1 MEILPSVLAWL
12 DTQVRVAK
20 SNISDAFT
28 HPKETLERKAV
39 QLTRG
44 FDAMAGMPDNGE
56 FGASPQTEKQFPAV
70 GAGTFIAK
78 GSPLW
83 KSALE
88 KTAEELLKAGKSD
101 REIWADTRTWVSN
114 IDGVWRQELD
124 DSTFILNPRMI
135 DAPSATTTIR
145 DLRLDNTMEHPQL
158 FMASPRLRAT
168 KAILKTDP
176 EAKGAFYPGQNAMT
190 VQGPNLSKI
199 RSTTIHE
206 VQHGLQDEFK
216 MAKGGSPNF
225 IQPEMVPHYQKKFSE
240 YKAMG
245 KSDAEAASDAAYSAY
260 WHLAGEAEARLVQAR
275 LGYSAEKRA
284 ATFPED
290 DYIGVNVKD
299 LILIK

>member
-1 MEILPSVLAWL
+1 MKDL
-12 DTQVRVAK
+12 
-20 SNISDAFT
+20 IS
-28 HPKETLERKAV
+28 HPKETLERKSV
-39 QLTRG
+39 QLHRG
-44 FDAMAGMPDNGE
+44 FEAMAGMPDNGE
-56 FGASPQTEKQFPAV
+56 FGAVGEKQFPAV

-88 KTAEELLKAGKSD
+88 KKAEEMLSMGRSP
-101 REIWADTRTWVSN
+101 REIWADTRTWISN

-135 DAPSATTTIR
+135 DAPSATTTIK
-145 DLRLDNTMEHPQL
+145 DLRLDNTLEHPQL
-158 FMASPRLRAT
+158 FMASPRLRST
-168 KAILKTDP
+168 KAVLKTDP
-176 EAKGAFYPGQNAMT
+176 VAKGAFYPGQNVIT
-190 VQGPNLSKI
+190 VQAPDLSKI

-206 VQHGLQDEFK
+206 IQHGLQDEFK
-216 MAKGGSPNF
+216 MAKGGSPKN
-225 IQPEMVPHYQKKFSE
+225 IQPEMLPHYQKAYAD

-245 KSDAEAASDAAYSAY
+245 KSDAEAASNAAYSAY
-260 WHLAGEAEARLVQAR
+260 WHLAGEAESRMVQDR